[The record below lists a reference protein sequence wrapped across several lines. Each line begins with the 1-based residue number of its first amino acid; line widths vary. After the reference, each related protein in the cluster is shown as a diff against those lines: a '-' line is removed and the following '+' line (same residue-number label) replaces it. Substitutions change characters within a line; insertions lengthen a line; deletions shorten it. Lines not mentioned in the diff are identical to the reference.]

1 MNLQLSMARV
11 LSMPR
16 VLSKRRIG
24 ALVLSG
30 CVAALLAAS
39 AQAQDRQLTQ
49 TREALRRAQQS
60 LQSSQAER
68 DTLQQDKTR
77 LEQEKQKTDQALAT
91 ATSKRKEADAG
102 RAHLS
107 ANLSS
112 TQAERDKLKAQ
123 VDREQADTATLQ
135 KSLDDTRAKLA
146 EAEGHAADQRRTTLA
161 LRGLLERSV
170 QSLGENERQNHVL
183 YDLGNRAVGAY
194 RECEEHGS
202 SSPDGNLL
210 GLGTVR
216 TTNVAEELRREM
228 DAVAAPATLAR
239 PASAPGS

>member
-1 MNLQLSMARV
+1 
-11 LSMPR
+11 MPQ
-16 VLSKRRIG
+16 
-24 ALVLSG
+24 AG
-30 CVAALLAAS
+30 CCVGSTISSVAS
-39 AQAQDRQLTQ
+39 LT
-49 TREALRRAQQS
+49 
-60 LQSSQAER
+60 AER
-68 DTLQQDKTR
+68 DR
-77 LEQEKQKTDQALAT
+77 L
-91 ATSKRKEADAG
+91 
-102 RAHLS
+102 
-107 ANLSS
+107 
-112 TQAERDKLKAQ
+112 QAEL
-123 VDREQADTATLQ
+123 DRQRTEGGALQ

-146 EAEGHAADQRRTTLA
+146 EAEGRTADQRRTTLA

-170 QSLGENERQNHVL
+170 QSLGENERQNRTL
-183 YDLGNRAVGAY
+183 YDLGNRAVADY